1 MSMLFLI
8 VASIKFRYL
17 KFKSVMAYVVR
28 YKKKFNCCCLFFFVL
43 VCMNLTGVA
52 CESQLVILK

>member
-28 YKKKFNCCCLFFFVL
+28 YKKKFIFYFIFFVL
-43 VCMNLTGVA
+43 VCMNVTGVA